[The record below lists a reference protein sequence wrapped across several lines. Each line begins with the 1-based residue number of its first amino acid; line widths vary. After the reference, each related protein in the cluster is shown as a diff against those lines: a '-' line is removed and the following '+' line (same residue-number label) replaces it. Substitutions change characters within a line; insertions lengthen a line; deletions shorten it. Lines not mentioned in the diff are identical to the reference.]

1 MLKKTTNCR
10 SMSMAMA
17 PPLFLFL
24 FLFLL
29 LSSMAS
35 ASAEILGCGGFVQ
48 ASSGFGF
55 ASDSKFDFSDITVE
69 LCTTEGLVK
78 ETTQCA
84 PNGYY
89 FLPVYDKGSFL
100 LRVKG
105 PAGWSWHPHQ
115 VPVLVDHTGCNQN
128 ADINF
133 KFTGFMISGRLLGP
147 VGGPTCQLSNH
158 GPSGVRVDL
167 LSPSGDLV
175 SHVFTSH
182 SGHYSFP
189 NVIPG
194 NYKLSASH
202 ADYEIETRGPTEVK
216 LGFGNAKVDDFF
228 FVSGY
233 NLHGSIVSKGNPIL
247 GVNVYL
253 YSNDVSEVHCPKG
266 FGDGPRHGALCHA
279 VSNADGNFVF
289 TSLPCGTYE
298 LLPYY
303 KGDNTVFD
311 VSPPSLVVS
320 IAHHH
325 LTIRQKFEVTGFSVS
340 GRVVDSRGAGI
351 GNAKVI
357 LDGKFKTV
365 TDSLGYYKLD
375 QVTSKQYSI
384 AAEKDHYKFSPLEN
398 FMVLPNMASVDDIK
412 AISYDVCGVV
422 RMISTNTK
430 AMVALTHGPE
440 NVKPQKKL
448 VDENGKFCFE
458 VPPGEYRLAAVPVAS
473 SDSFASPV
481 FAPSFLDVKVE
492 SPLLDLE
499 FSQSQVSIHG
509 EIICK
514 EKCSSDVSLSLVRLT
529 GGSVQDRKMFKLG
542 SDSGAFVFSKV
553 LPGKYILEVTHAENK
568 WCWDHNSMELDVGP
582 EDMKGIVFTQTGYW
596 IDIVSTHNTDAFLK
610 LPDSS
615 KLDLSIVKGSQR
627 ICLEAPGKHE
637 LHFVNPCINF
647 GDAALQ
653 FDTRSREPIHVRGQK
668 YLVTGEIQLEIGLDE
683 GEEITVDVLNGE
695 NAPIETI
702 SAKFVAKNGDEK
714 AIYGYSTWAGLG
726 DDLVF
731 IARDASS
738 AREKKILF
746 YPTQR
751 QFSVATSECQKHVAP
766 IVGKPGL
773 YLQGSVTPPL
783 SGVKIQIIS
792 LGKSSYTQLQE
803 GNLAAETETNSD
815 GVFSAGPLY
824 DDISYKV
831 EASKSGYH
839 ILQTGD
845 TSFECQ
851 KLGQIEVRIH
861 GETDSETGMIPSVL
875 LSLSGD
881 NGYRNNT
888 VSGTGGAFT
897 FTNLFPG
904 SFYLRP
910 VLKEYSFSP
919 RAMAIDLE
927 SGETKVID
935 FHATRVAF
943 SAMGKVT
950 LLSGQPKEGVFI
962 EARSESEGFYEE
974 ATTDKS
980 GNFRLRGLIPDT
992 TYLVKVVPKETP
1004 DVVPIERSSPEF
1016 FPIHVGHGDTTGV
1029 DFVAFEMP
1037 EMPLVTGHVEG
1048 DDLETALTHLS
1059 VEVRSANEPSRV
1071 ETVISLPLSGYF
1083 EIRGLSKSRHLIQL
1097 RSGLPTGSFLFDS
1110 EPFEIDLRKQPQ
1122 VHVGPLNYKI
1132 QERHHKQD
1140 LTPAPV
1146 LPLVVGV
1153 SVVVL
1158 FISMPRLTDL
1168 YQVAVGMANGASSSV
1183 TSKKEAVPRK
1193 PGLRRRA

>member
-1 MLKKTTNCR
+1 
-10 SMSMAMA
+10 MA
-17 PPLFLFL
+17 LCLL
-24 FLFLL
+24 GLL
-29 LSSMAS
+29 LLAHLGS
-35 ASAEILGCGGFVQ
+35 ASSSSSSSGEIHGCGGFVQ
-48 ASSGFGF
+48 ASSGL
-55 ASDSKFDFSDITVE
+55 AKTSHSKFDFSDITVE
-69 LCTTEGLVK
+69 LCTQDGLVK
-78 ETTQCA
+78 ESTQCA

-89 FLPVYDKGSFL
+89 FIPLYHYHYHNDNGKPASFL

-105 PAGWSWHPHQ
+105 PTGWSWDPEK
-115 VPVLVDHTGCNQN
+115 VPVLLDHNGCNAN

-133 KFTGFMISGRLLGP
+133 KFTGFMISGQVLGT
-147 VGGPTCQLSNH
+147 VGAHTCQLNNH

-167 LSPSGDLV
+167 LSPSGDLL

-182 SGHYSFP
+182 TGHYSFP

-202 ADYEIETRGPTEVK
+202 ADYEIETRGSTEVK

-233 NLHGSIVSKGNPIL
+233 NVDGSIVSKGNPIS

-266 FGDGPRHGALCHA
+266 FGDGPRPGALCHA
-279 VSNADGNFVF
+279 VSDADGNFVF

-320 IAHHH
+320 VAHHH
-325 LTIRQKFEVTGFSVS
+325 LTIPQKFEVTGFSVA
-340 GRVVDSRGAGI
+340 GRVVDSSGAGI

-365 TDSLGYYKLD
+365 TDGLGYYKLD

-448 VDENGKFCFE
+448 IDENGKFCFE

-529 GGSVQDRKMFKLG
+529 GGSVQDRKIFKLG

-596 IDIVSTHNTDAFLK
+596 IDIVSTHHTGAFLK

-615 KLDLSIVKGSQR
+615 KLDFSIVKGSQR
-627 ICLEAPGKHE
+627 ICLGAPGKHE

-647 GDAALQ
+647 GDAAHQ
-653 FDTRSREPIHVRGQK
+653 FDTRSHEPIHVRGQK

-683 GEEITVDVLNGE
+683 GEEITVDVLKGE

-738 AREKKILF
+738 TREKKILF

-803 GNLAAETETNSD
+803 GSLAAETDTNSD

-845 TSFECQ
+845 TSFECL

-927 SGETKVID
+927 SGETQVID

-980 GNFRLRGLIPDT
+980 GYFRLRGLIPDT

-1004 DVVPIERSSPEF
+1004 GVVPIERSSPEF
-1016 FPIHVGHGDTTGV
+1016 FPIHVGHRDTTGV

-1048 DDLETALTHLS
+1048 DDLDTALTHLS

-1083 EIRGLSKSRHLIQL
+1083 EIRDLSKSRHLIQL
-1097 RSGLPTGSFLFDS
+1097 RSGLPTSSFIFDS

-1122 VHVGPLNYKI
+1122 VHVGPLSYKI

-1153 SVVVL
+1153 SVVIL

-1168 YQVAVGMANGASSSV
+1168 YQMTVGMANGASSSV